1 MHFPTIRPLDLRR
14 GFTLLEL
21 VVAFAILALFVLP
34 VLEIVH
40 QSRLRAGRTALKR
53 EVQDLAQK
61 KLYERIYNY
70 SQETI
75 DAAALRTGIQPMEG
89 NFAEEGRPNWQWEIP
104 YPDIVSQ
111 GEQVLLQ
118 YTVRVFAPELE
129 ANQISGGS
137 GADSGSGSGGGILDG
152 LLGAFGL
159 GGSTGSSSSLNS
171 SGRPASYEMT
181 TWVFPS
187 ESWYLEQEQLLNLGI
202 NTGYYGD
209 LNAR

>member
-1 MHFPTIRPLDLRR
+1 MNRR
-14 GFTLLEL
+14 IANPAGFTLLEL

-61 KLYERIYNY
+61 KLYERIYTY

-89 NFAEEGRPNWQWEIP
+89 NFAEEGRPNWEWNIP
-104 YPDIVSQ
+104 YPEIVSQ

-118 YTVRVFAPELE
+118 YTIQVFAPEIE
-129 ANQISGGS
+129 ANQIGGGS
-137 GADSGSGSGGGILDG
+137 GAGGGILDG

-159 GGSTGSSSSLNS
+159 GGSTGLPSSLNS

-181 TWVFPS
+181 TWIFPS

-209 LNAR
+209 LYAR